1 MAPASNPPAISSR
14 GSSARV
20 TRART
25 VASVKKAGIDSSVTA
40 LALGTGHAPVREVN
54 VCVWMCA
61 RLGSFVKIRID
72 YIMDA
77 ISKAEPAECED

>member
-1 MAPASNPPAISSR
+1 MVPASNPRATSSK
-14 GSSARV
+14 GSSARA

-25 VASVKKAGIDSSVTA
+25 AASVRKAGIDSSATA

-77 ISKAEPAECED
+77 ISKAEPAECDD